1 LVREV
6 ARHNFQGALAIEG
19 FTDRPLSTAC
29 EVGDN
34 TLTLALPA
42 IPEAIRRR

>member
-1 LVREV
+1 V
-6 ARHNFQGALAIEG
+6 ARHNFQGALAIEC

-34 TLTLALPA
+34 PLTLTLRE